1 MKRLLSTLAAILLI
15 ATPTLLAQTQPTRE
29 VLFTLGENEKIY
41 YGEYFAMATAQGN
54 KFTAVI
60 YNTETKEA
68 TFVFNGKRIKTVKY
82 DEYGVLFYTLN
93 VFYTNP
99 SIENGYGYSYPLA
112 DRIYV
117 NLEGKVLPTVKGYP
131 YGCTR
136 TKSGKYAF
144 DYDDGVYIDG
154 KIIENAYSLRLTESG
169 KYAYRYKE
177 NGKWHVNIDGKTIGT
192 YDDVED
198 LRLTESGKYAYRY
211 KENEKWHV
219 NIDGKTIGTY
229 DYVGDL
235 TLTESG
241 KYAYYYRENGKYH
254 VNIDGKTIGTYGDVY
269 SLILTESGKYA
280 YRYYENEVYSN
291 INGRGNLSKEEY
303 DNFRHTELDYNGSTV
318 FQYWN
323 DGSSYEKSVTEVLS
337 KDNKHSFY
345 SNYEYE
351 YVVIDGEPVGKSP
364 AWQAWYNEKENAF
377 EWSAL
382 EDRELVVY
390 KYKLN

>member
-29 VLFTLGENEKIY
+29 VLFTLEENEQIY
-41 YGEYFAMATAQGN
+41 AGEYYAMATTKGN
-54 KFTAVI
+54 KFTAI
-60 YNTETKEA
+60 IKNTATDEA
-68 TFVFNGKRIKTVKY
+68 TFIFNGKRIRTVKWKY
-82 DEYGVLFYTLN
+82 EEDDVLFYTLN

-99 SIENGYGYSYPLA
+99 SVENGYGYSYTLA

-136 TKSGKYAF
+136 TKNGKYAF
-144 DYDDGVYIDG
+144 DYYNEGDHIYIDGKIIEDAHSLILTESGKYAYQYRENGKIHVYIDG
-154 KIIENAYSLRLTESG
+154 KIIENAYSP
-169 KYAYRYKE
+169 
-177 NGKWHVNIDGKTIGT
+177 I
-192 YDDVED
+192 
-198 LRLTESGKYAYRY
+198 
-211 KENEKWHV
+211 
-219 NIDGKTIGTY
+219 
-229 DYVGDL
+229 
-235 TLTESG
+235 LTESG
-241 KYAYYYRENGKYH
+241 KYAYYYQENGKYH
-254 VNIDGKTIGTYGDVY
+254 VNIDGKTIGTYDNYVY
-269 SLILTESGKYA
+269 NLTLTESGKYA
-280 YRYYENEVYSN
+280 YSYRENNNWYYN
-291 INGRGNLSKEEY
+291 INGKGNLSEKEY
-303 DNFRHTELDYNGSTV
+303 NNFCQTELPFDGGSI
-318 FQYWN
+318 FLYWN
-323 DGSSYEKSVTEVLS
+323 DGGSYEKSITEVVS